1 MVPVGAVMAAEA
13 AGKAR
18 AAAWKAIFSE
28 AALVIAVIG
37 FLAVIAYLLLKR
49 NRKTYERASR
59 LPLEED

>member
-13 AGKAR
+13 AGN
-18 AAAWKAIFSE
+18 AAYKAIFSE

-37 FLAVIAYLLLKR
+37 FLAVIAGLLLKR